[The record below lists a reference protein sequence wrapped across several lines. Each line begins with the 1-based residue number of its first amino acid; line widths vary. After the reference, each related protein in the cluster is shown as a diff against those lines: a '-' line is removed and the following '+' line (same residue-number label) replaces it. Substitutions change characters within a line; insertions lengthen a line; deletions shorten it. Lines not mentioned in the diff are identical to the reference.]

1 MGANNV
7 KEQLY
12 EAVEQSDEA
21 RVAQLIKENPILL
34 NAPLTEDC
42 QNTALSRSVWRND
55 QKLVKLILGMG
66 SQVNNTASK
75 GISPLMWAAKRGHI
89 DMAKLLIENG
99 AQVLQ
104 RSEDNQKF
112 TPLECAI
119 VMGQYEMCLYLLSLD
134 LTQLESLQTPEVYQ
148 KGAEGKYLSYC
159 NYEQFLDH
167 LKARIPFESCPNFY
181 QRPTKPELVD
191 PVIDP
196 RETWV
201 QFIKRN
207 IEFEEPPVVIYQFE
221 IQKAFIQFD
230 FYLQVERSELPQH
243 LQPQNRFMGKV
254 RQYLNGKSPY
264 PPKQPTTLED
274 RNNVELQDPFVDN
287 RVQIDTPQNINQK
300 EQKQATLQQNVYSN
314 QGSQFNIDNQQSK
327 EKEIDV

>member
-12 EAVEQSDEA
+12 IAVEESDEA
-21 RVAQLIKENPILL
+21 KVAQLIKENPNLL

-89 DMAKLLIENG
+89 QMAKLLIENG
-99 AQVLQ
+99 ANILQ
-104 RSEDNQKF
+104 RSEDHQKF
-112 TPLECAI
+112 TPLEYAI

-134 LTQLESLQTPEVYQ
+134 LTQLETLQTPDVYQ

-167 LKARIPFESCPNFY
+167 LKAKIPFQSCPNFF
-181 QRPTKPELVD
+181 QRPPKPELID

-196 RETWV
+196 RETWI

-207 IEFEEPPVVIYQFE
+207 IEFEEPPV
-221 IQKAFIQFD
+221 
-230 FYLQVERSELPQH
+230 VERSELPQH

-264 PPKQPTTLED
+264 PPKQEQLEH
-274 RNNVELQDPFVDN
+274 RNNIELQDPFVDN
-287 RVQIDTPQNINQK
+287 RVQEDTPQNNKLKESKQPTIQK
-300 EQKQATLQQNVYSN
+300 NKYSN
-314 QGSQFNIDNQQSK
+314 QGSQFNIDNQIDNQQSK
-327 EKEIDV
+327 EKEIQL